1 MGFQWFSCFNES
13 SQLVELIRVDPFGSS
28 AALLRLT
35 FQSKAS
41 MACGTKQPAKRN
53 QTIYTNESWEWDGI
67 SLIFWRSTL
76 IIHLIGPYY
85 ISYNILSLNTSI
97 NMISVFVWICM
108 KFLFP
113 MIHFAAFQFWPVRSP
128 CSLLESTWTKVVQE
142 ANRRMWRPWEFFS
155 HWSKKSKQFSYLL
168 PSKGC
173 VEEQHIF
180 TASFSPPNLKIR
192 WFLRNLSPLQWHL
205 VPRCLLFHNF
215 VSHLVG
221 IWTEKPCKACK

>member
-76 IIHLIGPYY
+76 IIHLIRPYY
-85 ISYNILSLNTSI
+85 ISYNILSLHTLI
-97 NMISVFVWICM
+97 NIIYVLVCICM
-108 KFLFP
+108 KFYFLWFTS
-113 MIHFAAFQFWPVRSP
+113 MHFSFDQSVPVFLAGIDMNQGGPGSQPACEGPENSSP
-128 CSLLESTWTKVVQE
+128 IGPKNPSNFRISFHRKDALKNNTSSQLVFLPQI
-142 ANRRMWRPWEFFS
+142 
-155 HWSKKSKQFSYLL
+155 SKSGDS
-168 PSKGC
+168 
-173 VEEQHIF
+173 
-180 TASFSPPNLKIR
+180 
-192 WFLRNLSPLQWHL
+192 
-205 VPRCLLFHNF
+205 
-215 VSHLVG
+215 
-221 IWTEKPCKACK
+221 